1 MSDNLSTDSKNV
13 ATSDPRGIGELLKD
27 VDCALNFACRSGLA
41 TAEILEA
48 AKKLDLATNEAER
61 FALARPLL
69 NDLAGKI
76 KPATIEGARQL
87 FEPAKAWFFPKI
99 FGWIRRFEF
108 VLYGLGFFLVLLYFQ
123 IVAASASFAVA
134 AYEKAQT
141 EYVAVLSEITRL
153 KLTQGDNFDITKHD
167 DLIRKKE
174 IVMGRMVSASDT
186 IRVVERYVPSWLSQK
201 PEGCVEKKPC
211 VQNPEGGA
219 QKPEDGA
226 KKPDGGAQK
235 SATANQTEIIAQA
248 RLQHYLEII
257 GKYLLPVLYGL
268 MGACTFVI
276 RRMMAQQDEA
286 SFQRSTMNKYRFR
299 LLLGMVLGGI
309 FSLFFSPEIM
319 NGLNL
324 SLSAMS
330 FLLGYGVEVFFSRLD
345 DWVEKLRAAS
355 VSGKPKDEEASVE
368 AKDGKGGGADK
379 LTAGG

>member
-1 MSDNLSTDSKNV
+1 MPDHSSTDSKNV
-13 ATSDPRGIGELLKD
+13 VTSDPRGIGELLKD
-27 VDCALNFACRSGLA
+27 VDCALNFACRTGLA
-41 TAEILEA
+41 TAELLEA

-76 KPATIEGARQL
+76 KPATIEGVRQL
-87 FEPAKAWFFPKI
+87 FEPAKAWLFPKI

-108 VLYGLGFFLVLLYFQ
+108 VLYGLGFFLTLLYFQ

-141 EYVAVLSEITRL
+141 EYVAVLSEISRL
-153 KLTQGDNFDITKHD
+153 KLTQSGDFDITKYD
-167 DLIRKKE
+167 DLFRKKE
-174 IVMGRMVSASDT
+174 IAMGRLDSASDT
-186 IRVVERYVPSWLSQK
+186 IRVVERYVPSQL
-201 PEGCVEKKPC
+201 
-211 VQNPEGGA
+211 A
-219 QKPEDGA
+219 QKPSDA
-226 KKPDGGAQK
+226 AQK
-235 SATANQTEIIAQA
+235 SAAANQTEIIAQA

-276 RRMMAQQDEA
+276 RRMMAQQDDA

-324 SLSAMS
+324 SLSATA

-345 DWVEKLRAAS
+345 DWVEKLRAS
-355 VSGKPKDEEASVE
+355 VSEKQKNEVKSGKEE
-368 AKDGKGGGADK
+368 DGKGSGADK
-379 LTAGG
+379 PAVGGS